1 MSGEMD
7 KNKLEVSQML
17 DIPNGVDENIVW
29 KSVDVIVNA
38 LSFGPLA
45 QMTISTKFP
54 EYDWQ
59 IRPISL
65 KNFHLIRVNPEFSDN
80 DVKVAFRFYTN
91 AIEGGL
97 LNLLKIPD
105 LSQVSVRIEQN
116 SSDDIISLRL
126 GKAFIIINSHLSNEK
141 RNILLCQEEL
151 IDNDLKDYAEF

>member
-1 MSGEMD
+1 MD

-29 KSVDVIVNA
+29 ESIHMIVDS
-38 LSFGPLA
+38 LTFGPSA
-45 QMTISTKFP
+45 QISISTKFP
-54 EYDWQ
+54 EYEGQ

-80 DVKVAFRFYTN
+80 DVKLAFRFYTN

-97 LNLLKIPD
+97 LNLLKIQD
-105 LSQVSVRIEQN
+105 LRQVSLRIEQN

>member
-29 KSVDVIVNA
+29 ESIHMIVDS
-38 LSFGPLA
+38 LTFGPSA
-45 QMTISTKFP
+45 QISISTKFP
-54 EYDWQ
+54 EYEGQ

-80 DVKVAFRFYTN
+80 DVKLAFRFYTN

-105 LSQVSVRIEQN
+105 LSQVSVRIVQN

>member
-80 DVKVAFRFYTN
+80 DVKLAFRFYTN

-97 LNLLKIPD
+97 LNLLKIQD
-105 LSQVSVRIEQN
+105 LRQVSLRIEQN

>member
-1 MSGEMD
+1 MD

-80 DVKVAFRFYTN
+80 DVKLAFRFYTN

-97 LNLLKIPD
+97 LNLLKIQD
-105 LSQVSVRIEQN
+105 LRQVSLRIEQN

>member
-1 MSGEMD
+1 MD

-17 DIPNGVDENIVW
+17 DIPNGVDENIMW

-38 LSFGPLA
+38 LTFGPLA

-59 IRPISL
+59 IRAISL

-80 DVKVAFRFYTN
+80 DIKLAFSFYTN
-91 AIEGGL
+91 VIEGGL

-105 LSQVSVRIEQN
+105 LRQVSLRIVQ
-116 SSDDIISLRL
+116 SSNDDITSIRLR
-126 GKAFIIINSHLSNEK
+126 KAFIIINSYLSNEK

>member
-1 MSGEMD
+1 MD

-29 KSVDVIVNA
+29 ESIHMIVDS
-38 LSFGPLA
+38 LTFGPSA
-45 QMTISTKFP
+45 QISISTKFP
-54 EYDWQ
+54 EYEGQ

-65 KNFHLIRVNPEFSDN
+65 KNFHLIRLNPKFSDN

-105 LSQVSVRIEQN
+105 LSQVSVRIVQN

>member
-1 MSGEMD
+1 MD

-29 KSVDVIVNA
+29 ESIHMIVDS
-38 LSFGPLA
+38 LTFGPSA
-45 QMTISTKFP
+45 QISISTKFP
-54 EYDWQ
+54 EYEGQ

-65 KNFHLIRVNPEFSDN
+65 KNFHLIRLNPKFSDN

-105 LSQVSVRIEQN
+105 LRQVSVRIGQN
-116 SSDDIISLRL
+116 SSDDIISVRL

>member
-29 KSVDVIVNA
+29 ESIHMIVDS
-38 LSFGPLA
+38 LTFGPSA
-45 QMTISTKFP
+45 QISISTKFP
-54 EYDWQ
+54 EYEGQ

-65 KNFHLIRVNPEFSDN
+65 KNFHLIRLNPKFSDN

-105 LSQVSVRIEQN
+105 LSQVSVRIVQN

>member
-29 KSVDVIVNA
+29 ESIHMIVDS
-38 LSFGPLA
+38 LTFGPSA
-45 QMTISTKFP
+45 QISISTKFP
-54 EYDWQ
+54 EYEGQ

-65 KNFHLIRVNPEFSDN
+65 KNFHLIRLNPKFSDN

-105 LSQVSVRIEQN
+105 LRQVSVRIGQN
-116 SSDDIISLRL
+116 SSDDIISVRL

>member
-1 MSGEMD
+1 MD